1 MKEIFLIILM
11 TIVFGGA
18 TKAQTIFEDDFET
31 YSNGDNLTEKGYE
44 ISKSATYS
52 SAVTAIIDSVIGNK
66 YVKLHASENGQ
77 ARMQFLKSVNLTPG
91 VTYTFEIQTK
101 GVFKRFLQLLPA
113 DGGNYLSKTPDFTPT
128 EEQKTQWITHTL
140 SYTPAAGE
148 ENLKLGIL
156 HNWSGTLQIDN
167 IKVQQN
173 LRLPIISAVLKVM
186 IITKVQLFHPG
197 KLYRKLVRLD
207 CCRVIRFFSK
217 KETVLTD
224 ILRLTARAQKKFQ
237 L

>member
-1 MKEIFLIILM
+1 MKKIVLLISMAVVFVAISQAQPIL
-11 TIVFGGA
+11 
-18 TKAQTIFEDDFET
+18 QDDFENYT
-31 YSNGDNLTEKGYE
+31 VGDNITLKGYE
-44 ISKSATYS
+44 IVKSASYKGT
-52 SAVTAIIDSVIGNK
+52 VTATIDSVTDNK

-224 ILRLTARAQKKFQ
+224 ILRLTARVQKKFQ